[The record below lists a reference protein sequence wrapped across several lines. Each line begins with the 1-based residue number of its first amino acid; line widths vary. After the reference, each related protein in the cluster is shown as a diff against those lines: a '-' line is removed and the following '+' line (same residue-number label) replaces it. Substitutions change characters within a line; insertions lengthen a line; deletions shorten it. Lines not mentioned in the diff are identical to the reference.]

1 MIKKVKNTL
10 SWPYVIEDHNG
21 KGIARMFCVK
31 ELEKSNQ
38 TEFKIEKV
46 INYNSK

>member
-1 MIKKVKNTL
+1 
-10 SWPYVIEDHNG
+10 
-21 KGIARMFCVK
+21 MFCVK

-46 INYNSK
+46 INYNSKQEDYDDLLNRRIDKKLSLCKISYFR